1 VAVEWIP
8 IEEAGCRE
16 AEFVRCHEQSMLYHD
31 PRWLGLAAR
40 LTNAETGYLSIVNAQ
55 GLIQALVPLS
65 LKTGSG
71 GCIANSSPYFGS
83 HGGVLALSGSEFSAA
98 CKGLKRFFAERSVV
112 AANIIEPLFP
122 ARGDAYSSHLPVAQV
137 DRRQGHIVDMSV
149 FPDEKAFLSA
159 LSGIARSNLQRKAW
173 RSGIRVRRVD
183 DPEAVAWLARQH
195 GIEMGAKVGGK
206 IKTAAFFSD
215 IVERFQPGRE
225 WRVYLGEINGRTV
238 AGLLVIC
245 WREYVEY
252 LTPVFDSEFRD
263 MQPSSAV
270 LYAAMEECRAEGFRW
285 WNFGGTWL
293 SQDGVRRFKE
303 SWGATAREYRY
314 YVLDFGGLAEM
325 KRIPIPDLT
334 REYEGFYVYPF

>member
-1 VAVEWIP
+1 MAVEWIP
-8 IEEAGCRE
+8 IDEAGCRE

-31 PRWLGLAAR
+31 SRWLGLVAR
-40 LTNAETGYLSIVNAQ
+40 LTNAETGYLSIADAQ
-55 GLIQALVPLS
+55 GTIRALVPLC

-83 HGGVLALSGSEFSAA
+83 HGGVLALSGSDFSAA
-98 CKGLKRFFAERSVV
+98 CDGLKRFFCERSVV
-112 AANIIEPLFP
+112 AANIIEPLFS
-122 ARGDAYSSHLPVAQV
+122 AGSIGYSRELPVAQI
-137 DRRQGHIVDMSV
+137 DRRQGHIVDLSL
-149 FPDEKAFLSA
+149 FPDERAFLSA
-159 LSGIARSNLQRKAW
+159 LSGITRSNLQRKAW
-173 RSGIRVRRVD
+173 RSGIRVRRAD
-183 DPEAVAWLARQH
+183 DRDAVAWLARQH

-206 IKTAAFFSD
+206 VKAADFFSG
-215 IVERFQPGRE
+215 IVERFEAGRE
-225 WRVYLGEINGRTV
+225 WRVYLGDINGRTV

-252 LTPVFDSEFRD
+252 LTPVFDSQFRD
-263 MQPSSAV
+263 LQPSSAV

-303 SWGATAREYRY
+303 SWGAIAREYRY
-314 YVLDFGGLAEM
+314 YVLDFGGLAAL
-325 KRIPIPDLT
+325 KRIPIQDLT